1 MKKIMRFTVA
11 ALACTLTA
19 TIFSGCGGKPKKKDN
34 PVSVDTAKIET
45 KDFDDWKENTEIR
58 AAIENGNYASA
69 KSEINDRLQTNP
81 KDARAHFLLGQCY
94 LGEKNFNKARRSFE
108 TAVELAPDNRN
119 YSRELGRC
127 HVEIADD
134 LLANDMPSE
143 AAENYKKAI
152 ELEFQPKQTELK
164 LAEAYSVSA
173 QTLID
178 RGSVNDAENL
188 LREALQLLPDRPS
201 LRVDLAKLLIDG
213 DRLMEADRI
222 LKALCETNPE
232 YEHGLTAYA
241 RLLYRMGEVKTA
253 ANYVSQALAVAPAD
267 AEALRLRKL
276 LQNDVPVVTPPA
288 PEQITPEIAKN
299 RLLELEKSQQLGEQ
313 KKILQQLLAQF
324 PEESWAHLKLSEIN
338 EKLENYDQ
346 AMTDIQNFLGKEP
359 DSDQGN
365 FQLARLLQQ
374 KGQLEDSLNLF
385 NRLATTYTDK
395 EAVLTEMGQ
404 VYAKMGRFDEARSS
418 WNRVL
423 ENDPEYADALFSLG
437 QLQMET
443 GDQSGAQQ
451 YFEKAVHLEPG
462 NAKFRYFAGLN
473 LIQSGL
479 KDQAH
484 SFWIASKS
492 FLNDEDP
499 YTRRINN
506 SLGEATNQPQPVET
520 VLPLVHVPSS
530 VIDEAPADIDYQK
543 ALDYARNGYFNEAI
557 SGFRT
562 VISRDPNNFNALM
575 NLGKVYSVSGQPAE
589 ACALYLKALKLA
601 PQNIHALKSLANA
614 YSEIGMHRFAAEITS
629 QAQVNHP
636 GNVEGFPNYKASSSA
651 IKNSP
656 RAYRPL
662 IQAFLHEKLLQEAQA
677 MIQSGID
684 EQSQSAEMLLL
695 NGEIQKELGQY
706 ESALDSYRKA
716 LELEP
721 QSPMPYLK
729 TGDLLIAAGQFT
741 NAAGEYDKAL
751 KAGFIDPD
759 TMFIIVDRYKQLG
772 REAEAQRV
780 LGRLKGMNLNQSQL
794 AKLEAHLGSQ
804 IIIKENNQ

>member
-1 MKKIMRFTVA
+1 MKKIMRLTVA
-11 ALACTLTA
+11 ALACSLTA
-19 TIFSGCGGKPKKKDN
+19 TIFPGCGGKPKKKEN
-34 PVSVDTAKIET
+34 PVAVDTAKVEN

-58 AAIENGNYASA
+58 AAIESGNYASA
-69 KSEINDRLQTNP
+69 RAEINDRLQTNP
-81 KDARAHFLLGQCY
+81 RDARAHFLLGQCY

-108 TAVELAPDNRN
+108 TAIELAPDNRN

-134 LLANDMPSE
+134 LLNKDMPSE
-143 AAENYKKAI
+143 AAENFKKAI
-152 ELEFQPKQTELK
+152 ELDFQPKQTELK

-178 RGSVNDAENL
+178 RGNTSDAETL

-201 LRVDLAKLLIDG
+201 LRVDLAKLLING
-213 DRLMEADRI
+213 DRLMEAERI

-241 RLLYRMGEVKTA
+241 QLLYRMGEVKTA
-253 ANYVSQALAVAPAD
+253 ANYVSQALAIAPAD
-267 AEALRLRKL
+267 TEALRLKKL
-276 LQNDVPVVTPPA
+276 LLNDVPVVTPPV

-299 RLLELEKSQQLGEQ
+299 KLLDLEKGQQFSEQKRILLMLLE
-313 KKILQQLLAQF
+313 QF
-324 PEESWAHLKLSEIN
+324 PNEAWAHLKLSEIN

-346 AMTDIQNFLGKEP
+346 AMSHIQNFLAAEP

-385 NRLATTYTDK
+385 NRLNSSYADK
-395 EAVLTEMGQ
+395 EAILIEMGQ
-404 VYAKMGRFDEARSS
+404 VYAKMGRFDEAKSS
-418 WNRVL
+418 WNLVL
-423 ENDPEYADALFSLG
+423 ESDPENAAALFSLG

-443 GDQSGAQQ
+443 GDHSGAQQ

-484 SFWIASKS
+484 SFWMASKS
-492 FLNDEDP
+492 FLNSEDP
-499 YTRRINN
+499 YARRINN
-506 SLGEATNQPQPVET
+506 ALGEAAHQVQPVET
-520 VLPLVHVPSS
+520 SLPLVHVPNS
-530 VIDEAPADIDYQK
+530 IIEEAPVDSDYQK
-543 ALDYARNGYFNEAI
+543 ALEYARNGYFNEAI
-557 SGFRT
+557 GGFRA
-562 VISRDPNNFNALM
+562 VISRDPSNFNALM

-601 PQNIHALKSLANA
+601 PQNIHALKALANA

-629 QAQVNHP
+629 QAQVSHP
-636 GNVEGFPNYKASSSA
+636 GSIEGFPSYKSSSSA

-695 NGEIQKELGQY
+695 QGEIQKELGQY

>member
-1 MKKIMRFTVA
+1 MKKIMRLTVA
-11 ALACTLTA
+11 ALACSLTA
-19 TIFSGCGGKPKKKDN
+19 TIFPGCGGKPKKKEN
-34 PVSVDTAKIET
+34 PVAVDTAKVES

-69 KSEINDRLQTNP
+69 RAEINDRLHTNP

-108 TAVELAPDNRN
+108 MAIELAPDNRN
-119 YSRELGRC
+119 YSRELGRF

-134 LLANDMPSE
+134 LLSKDMPSE

-152 ELEFQPKQTELK
+152 ELDFQPKQTELK
-164 LAEAYSVSA
+164 LAEAYSISA
-173 QTLID
+173 QALID
-178 RGSVNDAENL
+178 RGNASDAENL
-188 LREALQLLPDRPS
+188 LREALQLLPDQPS
-201 LRVDLAKLLIDG
+201 LRVDLAKLLISG
-213 DRLMEADRI
+213 DRLMEAERI

-241 RLLYRMGEVKTA
+241 QLLYRMGEVKTA
-253 ANYVSQALAVAPAD
+253 ANYVSQALSIAPAD
-267 AEALRLRKL
+267 AEALRLKKL
-276 LQNDVPVVTPPA
+276 LQNDVPVVTPPV

-299 RLLELEKSQQLGEQ
+299 KLLDLEKSQQLGEQ
-313 KKILQQLLAQF
+313 KRILLLLLEQF
-324 PEESWAHLKLSEIN
+324 PNEAWAYLKLSEIN

-346 AMTDIQNFLGKEP
+346 ALSDIQNFLTAEP

-365 FQLARLLQQ
+365 FQFARLLQQ

-385 NRLATTYTDK
+385 NRLNSSYADK
-395 EAVLTEMGQ
+395 EAILIEMGQ
-404 VYAKMGRFDEARSS
+404 VYAKMGRFDEAKSS
-418 WNRVL
+418 WNQVL
-423 ENDPEYADALFSLG
+423 ESDPESAAALFSLG

-443 GDQSGAQQ
+443 GDQNGAQQ

-484 SFWIASKS
+484 SFWMASKGL
-492 FLNDEDP
+492 LNSEDP
-499 YTRRINN
+499 YARRISNA
-506 SLGEATNQPQPVET
+506 LGEATHQPQPLET
-520 VLPLVHVPSS
+520 SLPLVHVPNS
-530 VIDEAPADIDYQK
+530 VIEEAPADSDYQK
-543 ALDYARNGYFNEAI
+543 ALEYARNGYFNEAI

-562 VISRDPNNFNALM
+562 VISRDPSNFNALM

-629 QAQVNHP
+629 QAQVSHP
-636 GNVEGFPNYKASSSA
+636 GNIEGFPNYKSSSSA

-662 IQAFLHEKLLQEAQA
+662 IQAFLHEKLIQEAQA

-684 EQSQSAEMLLL
+684 EQNQSAEMLLL
-695 NGEIQKELGQY
+695 QGEIQKELGQY
-706 ESALDSYRKA
+706 ESALESYRKA